1 MVTNSRNGSI
11 FSNNIIKANAQLGNN
26 TDIFELDYNQSVQK
40 ERERLLAVIEN
51 KSIDTVLFLNDF
63 RFPDQ
68 TFLINET
75 ISQQVDCRLWVWDA
89 MHDINDLKN
98 HIYLYSK
105 IYSFEINDI
114 LQLKKYYLGFSAIMI
129 LISIIFFLTIKLNL
143 GVDFKGGDLLQ
154 LHYSK
159 AINKENL
166 NSALD
171 SLINEVPQL
180 KSKRLQYSEDNT
192 IVLRTEQLNETQ
204 KNLILNKLTEKTG
217 KYELVKYD
225 TVGPTIGKGLTSN
238 ALTALLIGSL
248 LIIIY
253 ITIRFEFVYAVA
265 GVAAVLHDVIIAMG
279 LVAFLKY
286 EINTPFIAAI
296 LTILGYSMNDTIVVF
311 DRIRENDA
319 KDGKTKTFDEIIEES
334 VNQVYMRSLF
344 TSLTTLLSIT
354 VLLIFGGD
362 SLRTFNTA
370 LFIGMIFG
378 TYSSIFVASPLV
390 YLMRKYRKK
399 KKDDGHHD
407 KNRRKQ
413 RTVNGYDEDEKVLV

>member
-1 MVTNSRNGSI
+1 MNLR
-11 FSNNIIKANAQLGNN
+11 
-26 TDIFELDYNQSVQK
+26 
-40 ERERLLAVIEN
+40 VI
-51 KSIDTVLFLNDF
+51 
-63 RFPDQ
+63 
-68 TFLINET
+68 
-75 ISQQVDCRLWVWDA
+75 
-89 MHDINDLKN
+89 
-98 HIYLYSK
+98 
-105 IYSFEINDI
+105 
-114 LQLKKYYLGFSAIMI
+114 QLKKYYLGFSAIMV

-154 LHYSK
+154 LHYSQ
-159 AINKENL
+159 AINKDTL
-166 NSALD
+166 NGALD
-171 SLINEVPQL
+171 GILSEVPQL
-180 KSKRLQYSEDNT
+180 KNRRLQYSEDNT
-192 IVLRTEQLNETQ
+192 IVLRTEQLTDAQ
-204 KNLILNKLTEKTG
+204 KNAVLKQLTEKTG

-225 TVGPTIGKGLTSN
+225 TVGPTIGKELTSN

-279 LVAFLKY
+279 LIAFLKY

-319 KDGKTKTFDEIIEES
+319 KEGKTKDFAEIIEES

-399 KKDDGHHD
+399 RKDTDHKD
-407 KNRRKQ
+407 KSKRYRQK
-413 RTVNGYDEDEKVLV
+413 TVNGYDEDEKVLV

>member
-1 MVTNSRNGSI
+1 MNLR
-11 FSNNIIKANAQLGNN
+11 
-26 TDIFELDYNQSVQK
+26 
-40 ERERLLAVIEN
+40 VI
-51 KSIDTVLFLNDF
+51 
-63 RFPDQ
+63 
-68 TFLINET
+68 
-75 ISQQVDCRLWVWDA
+75 
-89 MHDINDLKN
+89 
-98 HIYLYSK
+98 
-105 IYSFEINDI
+105 
-114 LQLKKYYLGFSAIMI
+114 QLKKYYLGFSAIMV

-154 LHYSK
+154 LHYSQ
-159 AINKENL
+159 AVNKDTL
-166 NSALD
+166 NGALD
-171 SLINEVPQL
+171 GIINEVPQL
-180 KSKRLQYSEDNT
+180 KNRRLQYSEDNT
-192 IVLRTEQLNETQ
+192 IVLRTEQLTDAQ
-204 KNLILNKLTEKTG
+204 KNAILKQLTEKTG

-225 TVGPTIGKGLTSN
+225 TVGPTIGKELTSN

-279 LVAFLKY
+279 LIAFLKY

-319 KDGKTKTFDEIIEES
+319 KEGKTKDFAEIIEES

-399 KKDDGHHD
+399 RKDTDHKDKSKKYRQ
-407 KNRRKQ
+407 K
-413 RTVNGYDEDEKVLV
+413 TVNGYDEDEKVLV

>member
-1 MVTNSRNGSI
+1 MNLR
-11 FSNNIIKANAQLGNN
+11 
-26 TDIFELDYNQSVQK
+26 
-40 ERERLLAVIEN
+40 VI
-51 KSIDTVLFLNDF
+51 
-63 RFPDQ
+63 
-68 TFLINET
+68 
-75 ISQQVDCRLWVWDA
+75 
-89 MHDINDLKN
+89 
-98 HIYLYSK
+98 
-105 IYSFEINDI
+105 
-114 LQLKKYYLGFSAIMI
+114 QLKKYYLGFSAIMVV
-129 LISIIFFLTIKLNL
+129 ISIILFLTIKLNL

-154 LHYSK
+154 LHYSQ
-159 AINKENL
+159 AINKDTL
-166 NSALD
+166 NGALD
-171 SLINEVPQL
+171 GIISEVPQL
-180 KSKRLQYSEDNT
+180 KNRRLQYSEDNT
-192 IVLRTEQLNETQ
+192 IVLRTEQLTDAQ
-204 KNLILNKLTEKTG
+204 KNVVLKQLTEKTG

-225 TVGPTIGKGLTSN
+225 TVGPTIGKELTSN

-279 LVAFLKY
+279 LIAFLKY

-319 KDGKTKTFDEIIEES
+319 KEGKTKDFAEIIEES
-334 VNQVYMRSLF
+334 ANQVYMRSLF

-354 VLLIFGGD
+354 VLLLFGGD

-399 KKDDGHHD
+399 RKDTDNKD
-407 KNRRKQ
+407 KSRKHRQ
-413 RTVNGYDEDEKVLV
+413 KTINGYDEDEKVLV

>member
-1 MVTNSRNGSI
+1 MNLR
-11 FSNNIIKANAQLGNN
+11 
-26 TDIFELDYNQSVQK
+26 
-40 ERERLLAVIEN
+40 VI
-51 KSIDTVLFLNDF
+51 
-63 RFPDQ
+63 
-68 TFLINET
+68 
-75 ISQQVDCRLWVWDA
+75 
-89 MHDINDLKN
+89 
-98 HIYLYSK
+98 
-105 IYSFEINDI
+105 
-114 LQLKKYYLGFSAIMI
+114 QLKKYYLGFSAIMV
-129 LISIIFFLTIKLNL
+129 LISIIFFFTIKLNL

-154 LHYSK
+154 LQY
-159 AINKENL
+159 AQTINKDTL
-166 NSALD
+166 NSTLD
-171 SLINEVPQL
+171 SLVNEVPQL
-180 KSKRLQYSEDNT
+180 KNRRLQYSEDNT
-192 IVLRTEQLNETQ
+192 IVLRTEQLTDTQ
-204 KNLILNKLTEKTG
+204 KNTVLSKLTEKTG

-225 TVGPTIGKGLTSN
+225 TVGPTIGKELTSN

-248 LIIIY
+248 LIIVY
-253 ITIRFEFVYAVA
+253 ITIRFEFVYAIA
-265 GVAAVLHDVIIAMG
+265 GVVAVLHDVIIAMG
-279 LVAFLKY
+279 LIAFLKY

-319 KDGKTKTFDEIIEES
+319 KDGKVKSFAEIIEES

-354 VLLIFGGD
+354 VLLLFGGD

-399 KKDDGHHD
+399 RKNTDNHD
-407 KNRRKQ
+407 KNRKRQ

>member
-1 MVTNSRNGSI
+1 MNLR
-11 FSNNIIKANAQLGNN
+11 
-26 TDIFELDYNQSVQK
+26 
-40 ERERLLAVIEN
+40 VI
-51 KSIDTVLFLNDF
+51 
-63 RFPDQ
+63 
-68 TFLINET
+68 
-75 ISQQVDCRLWVWDA
+75 
-89 MHDINDLKN
+89 
-98 HIYLYSK
+98 
-105 IYSFEINDI
+105 
-114 LQLKKYYLGFSAIMI
+114 QLKKYYLGFSAIMV
-129 LISIIFFLTIKLNL
+129 LISIIFFFTIKLNL

-154 LHYSK
+154 LQY
-159 AINKENL
+159 AQTINKDAL
-166 NSALD
+166 NSTLD
-171 SLINEVPQL
+171 SLVNEVPQL
-180 KSKRLQYSEDNT
+180 KNRRLQYSEDNT
-192 IVLRTEQLNETQ
+192 IVLRTEQLTDAQ
-204 KNLILNKLTEKTG
+204 KNTVLSKLTEKTG

-225 TVGPTIGKGLTSN
+225 TVGPTIGKELTSN

-279 LVAFLKY
+279 LIAFLKY

-319 KDGKTKTFDEIIEES
+319 KEGKTKDFAEIIEES

-399 KKDDGHHD
+399 RKDTDHKDKSKKYRQ
-407 KNRRKQ
+407 K
-413 RTVNGYDEDEKVLV
+413 TVNGYDEDEKVLV

>member
-1 MVTNSRNGSI
+1 MNLRV
-11 FSNNIIKANAQLGNN
+11 
-26 TDIFELDYNQSVQK
+26 
-40 ERERLLAVIEN
+40 
-51 KSIDTVLFLNDF
+51 
-63 RFPDQ
+63 
-68 TFLINET
+68 
-75 ISQQVDCRLWVWDA
+75 
-89 MHDINDLKN
+89 
-98 HIYLYSK
+98 
-105 IYSFEINDI
+105 
-114 LQLKKYYLGFSAIMI
+114 LQLKTYYLGFSAIMV
-129 LISIIFFLTIKLNL
+129 LISIIFFFTIKLNL

-154 LHYSK
+154 LQY
-159 AINKENL
+159 AQTINKDAL
-166 NSALD
+166 NSTLD
-171 SLINEVPQL
+171 SLVNEVPQL
-180 KSKRLQYSEDNT
+180 KNRRLQYSEDNT
-192 IVLRTEQLNETQ
+192 IVLRTEQLTDAQ
-204 KNLILNKLTEKTG
+204 KNTVLSKLTEKTG

-225 TVGPTIGKGLTSN
+225 TVGPTIGKELTSN

-248 LIIIY
+248 LIIVY
-253 ITIRFEFVYAVA
+253 ITIRFEFVYAIA

-279 LVAFLKY
+279 LIAFLKY

-319 KDGKTKTFDEIIEES
+319 KDGKVKSFAEIIEES

-354 VLLIFGGD
+354 VLLLFGGD

-399 KKDDGHHD
+399 RKNTDNHD
-407 KNRRKQ
+407 KNRKRQ

>member
-1 MVTNSRNGSI
+1 MNLR
-11 FSNNIIKANAQLGNN
+11 
-26 TDIFELDYNQSVQK
+26 
-40 ERERLLAVIEN
+40 VI
-51 KSIDTVLFLNDF
+51 
-63 RFPDQ
+63 
-68 TFLINET
+68 
-75 ISQQVDCRLWVWDA
+75 
-89 MHDINDLKN
+89 
-98 HIYLYSK
+98 
-105 IYSFEINDI
+105 
-114 LQLKKYYLGFSAIMI
+114 QLKKYYLGFSAIMVV
-129 LISIIFFLTIKLNL
+129 ISIIFFLTIKLNL

-154 LHYSK
+154 LHYSQ
-159 AINKENL
+159 AINKDTL
-166 NSALD
+166 NGTLD
-171 SLINEVPQL
+171 GIISEVPQL
-180 KSKRLQYSEDNT
+180 KNRRLQYSEDNT
-192 IVLRTEQLNETQ
+192 IVLRTEQLTDAQ
-204 KNLILNKLTEKTG
+204 KNVVLKQLTEKTG

-225 TVGPTIGKGLTSN
+225 TVGPTIGKELTSN

-279 LVAFLKY
+279 LIAFLKY

-319 KDGKTKTFDEIIEES
+319 KEGKTKDFAEIIEES
-334 VNQVYMRSLF
+334 ANQVYMRSLF

-354 VLLIFGGD
+354 VLLLFGGD

-399 KKDDGHHD
+399 RKDTDNKD
-407 KNRRKQ
+407 KSRKHRQ
-413 RTVNGYDEDEKVLV
+413 KTINGYDEDEKVLV

>member
-1 MVTNSRNGSI
+1 MNLR
-11 FSNNIIKANAQLGNN
+11 
-26 TDIFELDYNQSVQK
+26 
-40 ERERLLAVIEN
+40 VI
-51 KSIDTVLFLNDF
+51 
-63 RFPDQ
+63 
-68 TFLINET
+68 
-75 ISQQVDCRLWVWDA
+75 
-89 MHDINDLKN
+89 
-98 HIYLYSK
+98 
-105 IYSFEINDI
+105 
-114 LQLKKYYLGFSAIMI
+114 QLKKYYLGFSAIMV
-129 LISIIFFLTIKLNL
+129 LISIIFFFTIKLNL

-154 LHYSK
+154 LQY
-159 AINKENL
+159 AQTINKDAL
-166 NSALD
+166 NSTLD
-171 SLINEVPQL
+171 SLVNEVPQL
-180 KSKRLQYSEDNT
+180 KNRRLQYSEDNT
-192 IVLRTEQLNETQ
+192 IVLRTEQLTDAQ
-204 KNLILNKLTEKTG
+204 KNTVLSKLTEKTG

-225 TVGPTIGKGLTSN
+225 TVGPTIGKELTSN

-248 LIIIY
+248 LIIVY
-253 ITIRFEFVYAVA
+253 ITIRFEFVYAIA

-279 LVAFLKY
+279 LIAFLKY

-319 KDGKTKTFDEIIEES
+319 KDGKVKSFAEIIEES

-354 VLLIFGGD
+354 VLLLFGGD
-362 SLRTFNTA
+362 SLKTFNTA

-399 KKDDGHHD
+399 RKNTDNHD
-407 KNRRKQ
+407 KNRKRQ

>member
-1 MVTNSRNGSI
+1 MNLR
-11 FSNNIIKANAQLGNN
+11 
-26 TDIFELDYNQSVQK
+26 
-40 ERERLLAVIEN
+40 VI
-51 KSIDTVLFLNDF
+51 
-63 RFPDQ
+63 
-68 TFLINET
+68 
-75 ISQQVDCRLWVWDA
+75 
-89 MHDINDLKN
+89 
-98 HIYLYSK
+98 
-105 IYSFEINDI
+105 
-114 LQLKKYYLGFSAIMI
+114 QLKKYYLGFSAIMV

-154 LHYSK
+154 LHYSQ
-159 AINKENL
+159 AVNKDTL
-166 NSALD
+166 NGALD
-171 SLINEVPQL
+171 GIINEVPQL
-180 KSKRLQYSEDNT
+180 KNRRLQYSEDNT
-192 IVLRTEQLNETQ
+192 IVLRTEQLTDAQ
-204 KNLILNKLTEKTG
+204 KNAVLKQLTEKTG

-225 TVGPTIGKGLTSN
+225 TVGPTIGKELTSN

-248 LIIIY
+248 LIIVY
-253 ITIRFEFVYAVA
+253 ITIRFEFVYAIA

-279 LVAFLKY
+279 LIAFLKY

-319 KDGKTKTFDEIIEES
+319 KDGKVKSFAEIIEES

-354 VLLIFGGD
+354 VLLLFGGD

-399 KKDDGHHD
+399 RKDTDHKD
-407 KNRRKQ
+407 KSKRYRQK
-413 RTVNGYDEDEKVLV
+413 TVNGYDEDEKVLV

>member
-1 MVTNSRNGSI
+1 M
-11 FSNNIIKANAQLGNN
+11 
-26 TDIFELDYNQSVQK
+26 
-40 ERERLLAVIEN
+40 
-51 KSIDTVLFLNDF
+51 
-63 RFPDQ
+63 
-68 TFLINET
+68 
-75 ISQQVDCRLWVWDA
+75 
-89 MHDINDLKN
+89 
-98 HIYLYSK
+98 
-105 IYSFEINDI
+105 
-114 LQLKKYYLGFSAIMI
+114 
-129 LISIIFFLTIKLNL
+129 
-143 GVDFKGGDLLQ
+143 
-154 LHYSK
+154 
-159 AINKENL
+159 
-166 NSALD
+166 
-171 SLINEVPQL
+171 
-180 KSKRLQYSEDNT
+180 QYSEDNT
-192 IVLRTEQLNETQ
+192 IVLRTEQLTDAQ
-204 KNLILNKLTEKTG
+204 KNAVLKQLTEKTG

-225 TVGPTIGKGLTSN
+225 TVGPTIGKELTSN

-279 LVAFLKY
+279 LIAFLKY

-319 KDGKTKTFDEIIEES
+319 KEGKTKDFAEIIEES

-399 KKDDGHHD
+399 RKDTDHKD
-407 KNRRKQ
+407 KSKRYRQK
-413 RTVNGYDEDEKVLV
+413 TVNGYDEDEKVLV

>member
-1 MVTNSRNGSI
+1 MNLR
-11 FSNNIIKANAQLGNN
+11 
-26 TDIFELDYNQSVQK
+26 
-40 ERERLLAVIEN
+40 VI
-51 KSIDTVLFLNDF
+51 
-63 RFPDQ
+63 
-68 TFLINET
+68 
-75 ISQQVDCRLWVWDA
+75 
-89 MHDINDLKN
+89 
-98 HIYLYSK
+98 
-105 IYSFEINDI
+105 
-114 LQLKKYYLGFSAIMI
+114 QLKKYYLGFSAIMV
-129 LISIIFFLTIKLNL
+129 LISIIFFFTIKLNL

-154 LHYSK
+154 LQY
-159 AINKENL
+159 AQTINKDAL
-166 NSALD
+166 NSTFD
-171 SLINEVPQL
+171 SLVNEVPQL
-180 KSKRLQYSEDNT
+180 KNRRLQYSEDNT
-192 IVLRTEQLNETQ
+192 IVLRTEQLTDAQ
-204 KNLILNKLTEKTG
+204 KNTVLSKLTEKTG

-225 TVGPTIGKGLTSN
+225 TVGPTIGKELTSN

-248 LIIIY
+248 LIIVY
-253 ITIRFEFVYAVA
+253 ITIRFEFVYAIA

-279 LVAFLKY
+279 LIAFLKY

-319 KDGKTKTFDEIIEES
+319 KDGKVKSFAEIIEES

-354 VLLIFGGD
+354 VLLLFGGD
-362 SLRTFNTA
+362 SLKTFNTA

-399 KKDDGHHD
+399 RKNTDNHD
-407 KNRRKQ
+407 KNRKRQ

>member
-1 MVTNSRNGSI
+1 MNLR
-11 FSNNIIKANAQLGNN
+11 
-26 TDIFELDYNQSVQK
+26 
-40 ERERLLAVIEN
+40 VI
-51 KSIDTVLFLNDF
+51 
-63 RFPDQ
+63 
-68 TFLINET
+68 
-75 ISQQVDCRLWVWDA
+75 
-89 MHDINDLKN
+89 
-98 HIYLYSK
+98 
-105 IYSFEINDI
+105 
-114 LQLKKYYLGFSAIMI
+114 QLKKYYLGFSAIMV
-129 LISIIFFLTIKLNL
+129 LISIIFFFTIKLNL

-154 LHYSK
+154 LQY
-159 AINKENL
+159 AQTINKDAL
-166 NSALD
+166 NSTLD
-171 SLINEVPQL
+171 SLVNEVPQL
-180 KSKRLQYSEDNT
+180 KNRRLQYSEDNT
-192 IVLRTEQLNETQ
+192 IVLRTEQLTDAQ
-204 KNLILNKLTEKTG
+204 KNTVLSKLTEKTG

-225 TVGPTIGKGLTSN
+225 TVGPTIGKELTSN

-248 LIIIY
+248 LIIVY
-253 ITIRFEFVYAVA
+253 ITIRFEFVYAIA

-279 LVAFLKY
+279 LIAFLKY

-319 KDGKTKTFDEIIEES
+319 KDGKVKSFAEIIEES

-354 VLLIFGGD
+354 VLLLFGGD

-399 KKDDGHHD
+399 RKNMDNHD
-407 KNRRKQ
+407 KNRKRQ

>member
-1 MVTNSRNGSI
+1 MNLR
-11 FSNNIIKANAQLGNN
+11 
-26 TDIFELDYNQSVQK
+26 
-40 ERERLLAVIEN
+40 VI
-51 KSIDTVLFLNDF
+51 
-63 RFPDQ
+63 
-68 TFLINET
+68 
-75 ISQQVDCRLWVWDA
+75 
-89 MHDINDLKN
+89 
-98 HIYLYSK
+98 
-105 IYSFEINDI
+105 
-114 LQLKKYYLGFSAIMI
+114 QLKKYYLGFSAIMV
-129 LISIIFFLTIKLNL
+129 LISIIFFFTIKLNL

-154 LHYSK
+154 LQY
-159 AINKENL
+159 AQTINKDAL
-166 NSALD
+166 NSTLD
-171 SLINEVPQL
+171 SLVNEVPQL
-180 KSKRLQYSEDNT
+180 KNRRLQYSEDNT
-192 IVLRTEQLNETQ
+192 IVLRTEQLTDAQ
-204 KNLILNKLTEKTG
+204 KNTVLSKLTEKTG

-225 TVGPTIGKGLTSN
+225 TVGPTIGKELTSN

-248 LIIIY
+248 LIIVY
-253 ITIRFEFVYAVA
+253 ITIRFEFVYAIA
-265 GVAAVLHDVIIAMG
+265 GVVAVLHDVIIAMG
-279 LVAFLKY
+279 LIAFLKY

-319 KDGKTKTFDEIIEES
+319 KDGKVKSFAEIIEES

-354 VLLIFGGD
+354 VLLLFGGD

-399 KKDDGHHD
+399 RKNTDNHD
-407 KNRRKQ
+407 KNRKRQ

>member
-1 MVTNSRNGSI
+1 MNLR
-11 FSNNIIKANAQLGNN
+11 
-26 TDIFELDYNQSVQK
+26 
-40 ERERLLAVIEN
+40 VI
-51 KSIDTVLFLNDF
+51 
-63 RFPDQ
+63 
-68 TFLINET
+68 
-75 ISQQVDCRLWVWDA
+75 
-89 MHDINDLKN
+89 
-98 HIYLYSK
+98 
-105 IYSFEINDI
+105 
-114 LQLKKYYLGFSAIMI
+114 QLKKYYLGFSAIMVV
-129 LISIIFFLTIKLNL
+129 ISIIFFLTIKLNL

-154 LHYSK
+154 LHYSQ
-159 AINKENL
+159 AINKDTL
-166 NSALD
+166 NGALD
-171 SLINEVPQL
+171 GILSEVPQL
-180 KSKRLQYSEDNT
+180 KNRRLQYSEDNT
-192 IVLRTEQLNETQ
+192 IVLRTEQLTDAQ
-204 KNLILNKLTEKTG
+204 KNAVLKQLTEKTG

-225 TVGPTIGKGLTSN
+225 TVGPTIGKELTSN

-279 LVAFLKY
+279 LIAFLKY

-319 KDGKTKTFDEIIEES
+319 KEGKTKDFAEIIEES

-354 VLLIFGGD
+354 VLLLFGGD

-399 KKDDGHHD
+399 RKDTDHKD
-407 KNRRKQ
+407 KSKRYRQK
-413 RTVNGYDEDEKVLV
+413 TVNGYDEDEKVLV

>member
-1 MVTNSRNGSI
+1 MNLR
-11 FSNNIIKANAQLGNN
+11 
-26 TDIFELDYNQSVQK
+26 
-40 ERERLLAVIEN
+40 VI
-51 KSIDTVLFLNDF
+51 
-63 RFPDQ
+63 
-68 TFLINET
+68 
-75 ISQQVDCRLWVWDA
+75 
-89 MHDINDLKN
+89 
-98 HIYLYSK
+98 
-105 IYSFEINDI
+105 
-114 LQLKKYYLGFSAIMI
+114 QLKKYYLGFSAIMV

-154 LHYSK
+154 LHYSQ
-159 AINKENL
+159 AVNKDTL
-166 NSALD
+166 NGALD
-171 SLINEVPQL
+171 GIINEVPQL
-180 KSKRLQYSEDNT
+180 KNRRLQYSEDNT
-192 IVLRTEQLNETQ
+192 IVLRTEQLTDAQ
-204 KNLILNKLTEKTG
+204 KNAVLKQLTEKTG

-225 TVGPTIGKGLTSN
+225 TVGPTIGKELTSN

-279 LVAFLKY
+279 LIAFLKY

-319 KDGKTKTFDEIIEES
+319 KEGKTKDFAEIIEES

-399 KKDDGHHD
+399 RKDTDHKDKSKKYRQ
-407 KNRRKQ
+407 K
-413 RTVNGYDEDEKVLV
+413 TVNGYDEDEKVLV

>member
-1 MVTNSRNGSI
+1 MNLR
-11 FSNNIIKANAQLGNN
+11 
-26 TDIFELDYNQSVQK
+26 
-40 ERERLLAVIEN
+40 VI
-51 KSIDTVLFLNDF
+51 
-63 RFPDQ
+63 
-68 TFLINET
+68 
-75 ISQQVDCRLWVWDA
+75 
-89 MHDINDLKN
+89 
-98 HIYLYSK
+98 
-105 IYSFEINDI
+105 
-114 LQLKKYYLGFSAIMI
+114 QLKKYYLGFSAIMV
-129 LISIIFFLTIKLNL
+129 LISIIFFFTIKLNL

-154 LHYSK
+154 LQY
-159 AINKENL
+159 AQTINKDAL
-166 NSALD
+166 NSTLD
-171 SLINEVPQL
+171 SLVNEVPQL
-180 KSKRLQYSEDNT
+180 KNRRLQYSEDNT
-192 IVLRTEQLNETQ
+192 IVLRTEQLTDAQ
-204 KNLILNKLTEKTG
+204 KNIVLSKLTEKTG

-225 TVGPTIGKGLTSN
+225 TVGPTIGKELTSN

-248 LIIIY
+248 LIIVY
-253 ITIRFEFVYAVA
+253 ITIRFEFVYAIA

-279 LVAFLKY
+279 LIAFLKY

-319 KDGKTKTFDEIIEES
+319 KDGKVKSFAEIIEES

-354 VLLIFGGD
+354 VLLLFGGD

-399 KKDDGHHD
+399 RKNTDNHD
-407 KNRRKQ
+407 KNKKRQ

>member
-1 MVTNSRNGSI
+1 MNLR
-11 FSNNIIKANAQLGNN
+11 
-26 TDIFELDYNQSVQK
+26 
-40 ERERLLAVIEN
+40 VI
-51 KSIDTVLFLNDF
+51 
-63 RFPDQ
+63 
-68 TFLINET
+68 
-75 ISQQVDCRLWVWDA
+75 
-89 MHDINDLKN
+89 
-98 HIYLYSK
+98 
-105 IYSFEINDI
+105 
-114 LQLKKYYLGFSAIMI
+114 QLKKYYLGFSAIMV
-129 LISIIFFLTIKLNL
+129 LISIIFFFTIKLNL

-154 LHYSK
+154 LQY
-159 AINKENL
+159 AQTINKDAL
-166 NSALD
+166 NSTLD
-171 SLINEVPQL
+171 SLVNEVPQL
-180 KSKRLQYSEDNT
+180 KNRRLQYSEDNT
-192 IVLRTEQLNETQ
+192 IVLRTEQLTDAQINTV
-204 KNLILNKLTEKTG
+204 LSKLTEKTG

-225 TVGPTIGKGLTSN
+225 TVGPTIGKELTSN

-248 LIIIY
+248 LIIVY
-253 ITIRFEFVYAVA
+253 ITIRFEFVYAIA

-279 LVAFLKY
+279 LIAFLKY

-319 KDGKTKTFDEIIEES
+319 KDGKVKSFAEIIEES

-354 VLLIFGGD
+354 VLLLFGGD

-399 KKDDGHHD
+399 RKNTDNHD
-407 KNRRKQ
+407 KNRKRQ

>member
-1 MVTNSRNGSI
+1 MNLR
-11 FSNNIIKANAQLGNN
+11 
-26 TDIFELDYNQSVQK
+26 
-40 ERERLLAVIEN
+40 VI
-51 KSIDTVLFLNDF
+51 
-63 RFPDQ
+63 
-68 TFLINET
+68 
-75 ISQQVDCRLWVWDA
+75 
-89 MHDINDLKN
+89 
-98 HIYLYSK
+98 
-105 IYSFEINDI
+105 
-114 LQLKKYYLGFSAIMI
+114 QLKKYYLGFSAIMV
-129 LISIIFFLTIKLNL
+129 LISIIFFFTIKLNL

-154 LHYSK
+154 LQY
-159 AINKENL
+159 AQTINKDAL
-166 NSALD
+166 NSTLD
-171 SLINEVPQL
+171 SLVNEVPQL
-180 KSKRLQYSEDNT
+180 KNRRLQYSEDNT
-192 IVLRTEQLNETQ
+192 IVLRTEQLTDAQ
-204 KNLILNKLTEKTG
+204 KNTVLSKLTEKTG

-225 TVGPTIGKGLTSN
+225 TVGPTIGKELTSN

-248 LIIIY
+248 LIIVY
-253 ITIRFEFVYAVA
+253 ITIRFEFVYAIA

-279 LVAFLKY
+279 LIAFLKY

-319 KDGKTKTFDEIIEES
+319 KDGKVKSFSEIIEES

-354 VLLIFGGD
+354 VLLLFGGD

-399 KKDDGHHD
+399 RKNTDNHD
-407 KNRRKQ
+407 KNRKRQ

>member
-1 MVTNSRNGSI
+1 MNLR
-11 FSNNIIKANAQLGNN
+11 
-26 TDIFELDYNQSVQK
+26 
-40 ERERLLAVIEN
+40 VI
-51 KSIDTVLFLNDF
+51 
-63 RFPDQ
+63 
-68 TFLINET
+68 
-75 ISQQVDCRLWVWDA
+75 
-89 MHDINDLKN
+89 
-98 HIYLYSK
+98 
-105 IYSFEINDI
+105 
-114 LQLKKYYLGFSAIMI
+114 QLKKYYLGFSAIMV
-129 LISIIFFLTIKLNL
+129 LISIIFFFTIKLNL

-154 LHYSK
+154 LQY
-159 AINKENL
+159 AQTINKDAL
-166 NSALD
+166 NSTLD
-171 SLINEVPQL
+171 SLVNEVPQL
-180 KSKRLQYSEDNT
+180 KNRRLQYSEDNT
-192 IVLRTEQLNETQ
+192 IVLRTEQLTDAQ
-204 KNLILNKLTEKTG
+204 KNTVLNKLTEKTG

-225 TVGPTIGKGLTSN
+225 TVGPTIGKELTSN

-248 LIIIY
+248 LIIVY
-253 ITIRFEFVYAVA
+253 ITIRFEFVYAIA

-279 LVAFLKY
+279 LIAFLKY

-319 KDGKTKTFDEIIEES
+319 KDGKVKSFAEIIEES

-354 VLLIFGGD
+354 VLLLFGGD

-399 KKDDGHHD
+399 RKNTDNHD
-407 KNRRKQ
+407 KNRKRQ

>member
-1 MVTNSRNGSI
+1 MNL
-11 FSNNIIKANAQLGNN
+11 K
-26 TDIFELDYNQSVQK
+26 
-40 ERERLLAVIEN
+40 VI
-51 KSIDTVLFLNDF
+51 
-63 RFPDQ
+63 
-68 TFLINET
+68 
-75 ISQQVDCRLWVWDA
+75 
-89 MHDINDLKN
+89 
-98 HIYLYSK
+98 
-105 IYSFEINDI
+105 
-114 LQLKKYYLGFSAIMI
+114 QLKKYYLGFSAIMV
-129 LISIIFFLTIKLNL
+129 LISIIFFFTIKLNL

-154 LHYSK
+154 LQY
-159 AINKENL
+159 AQTINKDAL
-166 NSALD
+166 NSTLD
-171 SLINEVPQL
+171 SLVNEVPQL
-180 KSKRLQYSEDNT
+180 KNRRLQYSEDNT
-192 IVLRTEQLNETQ
+192 IVLRTEQLTDAQ
-204 KNLILNKLTEKTG
+204 KNTVLSKLTEKTG

-225 TVGPTIGKGLTSN
+225 TVGPTIGKELTSN

-253 ITIRFEFVYAVA
+253 ITIRFEFVYAIA

-319 KDGKTKTFDEIIEES
+319 KDGKVKNFAEIIEES

-354 VLLIFGGD
+354 VLLLFGGD
-362 SLRTFNTA
+362 SLKTFNTA

-399 KKDDGHHD
+399 RKNTDNHD
-407 KNRRKQ
+407 KNRKRQ

>member
-1 MVTNSRNGSI
+1 MNLR
-11 FSNNIIKANAQLGNN
+11 
-26 TDIFELDYNQSVQK
+26 
-40 ERERLLAVIEN
+40 VI
-51 KSIDTVLFLNDF
+51 
-63 RFPDQ
+63 
-68 TFLINET
+68 
-75 ISQQVDCRLWVWDA
+75 
-89 MHDINDLKN
+89 
-98 HIYLYSK
+98 
-105 IYSFEINDI
+105 
-114 LQLKKYYLGFSAIMI
+114 QLKKYYLGFSAIMV
-129 LISIIFFLTIKLNL
+129 LISIIFFFTIKLNL

-154 LHYSK
+154 LQY
-159 AINKENL
+159 AQTINKDAL
-166 NSALD
+166 NSTLD
-171 SLINEVPQL
+171 SLVNEVPQL
-180 KSKRLQYSEDNT
+180 KNRRLQYSEDNT
-192 IVLRTEQLNETQ
+192 IVLRTEQLTDAQ
-204 KNLILNKLTEKTG
+204 KNTVLSKLTEKTG

-225 TVGPTIGKGLTSN
+225 TVGPTIGKELTSN

-248 LIIIY
+248 LIIVY
-253 ITIRFEFVYAVA
+253 ITIRFEFVYAIA

-279 LVAFLKY
+279 LIAFLKY

-319 KDGKTKTFDEIIEES
+319 KDGKVKSFAEIIEES

-354 VLLIFGGD
+354 VLLLFGGD

-399 KKDDGHHD
+399 RKNTDNHD
-407 KNRRKQ
+407 KNRKRQ
-413 RTVNGYDEDEKVLV
+413 RTVNGYDED

>member
-1 MVTNSRNGSI
+1 MNLR
-11 FSNNIIKANAQLGNN
+11 
-26 TDIFELDYNQSVQK
+26 
-40 ERERLLAVIEN
+40 VI
-51 KSIDTVLFLNDF
+51 
-63 RFPDQ
+63 
-68 TFLINET
+68 
-75 ISQQVDCRLWVWDA
+75 
-89 MHDINDLKN
+89 
-98 HIYLYSK
+98 
-105 IYSFEINDI
+105 
-114 LQLKKYYLGFSAIMI
+114 QLKKYYLGFSAIMV
-129 LISIIFFLTIKLNL
+129 LISIIFFFTIKLNL
-143 GVDFKGGDLLQ
+143 GVDFKGGDLLPLQ
-154 LHYSK
+154 Y
-159 AINKENL
+159 AQTINKDAL
-166 NSALD
+166 NSTLD
-171 SLINEVPQL
+171 SLVNEVPQL
-180 KSKRLQYSEDNT
+180 KNRRLQYSEDNT
-192 IVLRTEQLNETQ
+192 IVLRTEQLTDAQ
-204 KNLILNKLTEKTG
+204 KNTVLSKLTEKTG

-225 TVGPTIGKGLTSN
+225 TVGPTIGKELTSN

-248 LIIIY
+248 LIIVY
-253 ITIRFEFVYAVA
+253 ITIRFEFVYAIA

-279 LVAFLKY
+279 LIAFLKY

-319 KDGKTKTFDEIIEES
+319 KDGKVKSFAEIIEES

-354 VLLIFGGD
+354 VLLLFGGD

-399 KKDDGHHD
+399 RKNTDNHD
-407 KNRRKQ
+407 KNRKRQ

>member
-1 MVTNSRNGSI
+1 MNLR
-11 FSNNIIKANAQLGNN
+11 
-26 TDIFELDYNQSVQK
+26 
-40 ERERLLAVIEN
+40 VI
-51 KSIDTVLFLNDF
+51 
-63 RFPDQ
+63 
-68 TFLINET
+68 
-75 ISQQVDCRLWVWDA
+75 
-89 MHDINDLKN
+89 
-98 HIYLYSK
+98 
-105 IYSFEINDI
+105 
-114 LQLKKYYLGFSAIMI
+114 QLKKYYLGFSAIMVV
-129 LISIIFFLTIKLNL
+129 ISIIFFLTIKLNL

-154 LHYSK
+154 LHYSQ
-159 AINKENL
+159 AINKDTL
-166 NSALD
+166 NGALD
-171 SLINEVPQL
+171 GIISEVPQL
-180 KSKRLQYSEDNT
+180 KNRRLQYSEDNT
-192 IVLRTEQLNETQ
+192 IVLRTEQLTDAQ
-204 KNLILNKLTEKTG
+204 KNVVLKQLTEKTG

-225 TVGPTIGKGLTSN
+225 TVGPTIGKELTSN

-279 LVAFLKY
+279 LIAFLKY

-319 KDGKTKTFDEIIEES
+319 KEGKTKDFAEIIEES
-334 VNQVYMRSLF
+334 ANQVYMRSLF

-354 VLLIFGGD
+354 VLLLFGGD

-399 KKDDGHHD
+399 RKDTDNKD
-407 KNRRKQ
+407 KSRKHRQ
-413 RTVNGYDEDEKVLV
+413 KTINGYDEDEKVLV

>member
-1 MVTNSRNGSI
+1 MNLR
-11 FSNNIIKANAQLGNN
+11 
-26 TDIFELDYNQSVQK
+26 
-40 ERERLLAVIEN
+40 VI
-51 KSIDTVLFLNDF
+51 
-63 RFPDQ
+63 
-68 TFLINET
+68 
-75 ISQQVDCRLWVWDA
+75 
-89 MHDINDLKN
+89 
-98 HIYLYSK
+98 
-105 IYSFEINDI
+105 
-114 LQLKKYYLGFSAIMI
+114 QLKKYYLGFSAIMV

-154 LHYSK
+154 LHYSQ
-159 AINKENL
+159 AVNKDTL
-166 NSALD
+166 NGALD
-171 SLINEVPQL
+171 GIINEVPQL
-180 KSKRLQYSEDNT
+180 KNRRLQYSEDNT
-192 IVLRTEQLNETQ
+192 IVLRTEQLTDAQ
-204 KNLILNKLTEKTG
+204 KNAVLKQLTEKTG

-225 TVGPTIGKGLTSN
+225 TVGPTIGKELTSN

-279 LVAFLKY
+279 LIAFLKY

-319 KDGKTKTFDEIIEES
+319 KEGKTKDFAEIIEES

-399 KKDDGHHD
+399 RKDTDHKD
-407 KNRRKQ
+407 KSKRYRQK
-413 RTVNGYDEDEKVLV
+413 TVNGYDEDEKVLV

>member
-1 MVTNSRNGSI
+1 MNLR
-11 FSNNIIKANAQLGNN
+11 
-26 TDIFELDYNQSVQK
+26 
-40 ERERLLAVIEN
+40 VI
-51 KSIDTVLFLNDF
+51 
-63 RFPDQ
+63 
-68 TFLINET
+68 
-75 ISQQVDCRLWVWDA
+75 
-89 MHDINDLKN
+89 
-98 HIYLYSK
+98 
-105 IYSFEINDI
+105 
-114 LQLKKYYLGFSAIMI
+114 QLKKYYLGFSAIMV
-129 LISIIFFLTIKLNL
+129 LISIIFFFTIKLNL

-154 LHYSK
+154 LQYVQT
-159 AINKENL
+159 INKDAL
-166 NSALD
+166 NSTLD
-171 SLINEVPQL
+171 SLVNEVPQL
-180 KSKRLQYSEDNT
+180 KNRRLQYSEDNT
-192 IVLRTEQLNETQ
+192 IVLRTEQLTDAQ
-204 KNLILNKLTEKTG
+204 KNTVLSKLTEKTG

-225 TVGPTIGKGLTSN
+225 TVGPTIGKELTSN

-248 LIIIY
+248 LIIVY
-253 ITIRFEFVYAVA
+253 ITIRFEFVYAIA

-279 LVAFLKY
+279 LIAFLKY

-319 KDGKTKTFDEIIEES
+319 KDGKVKSFAEIIEES

-354 VLLIFGGD
+354 VLLLFGGD

-399 KKDDGHHD
+399 RKNTDNHD
-407 KNRRKQ
+407 KNRKRQ

>member
-1 MVTNSRNGSI
+1 MNLR
-11 FSNNIIKANAQLGNN
+11 
-26 TDIFELDYNQSVQK
+26 
-40 ERERLLAVIEN
+40 VI
-51 KSIDTVLFLNDF
+51 
-63 RFPDQ
+63 
-68 TFLINET
+68 
-75 ISQQVDCRLWVWDA
+75 
-89 MHDINDLKN
+89 
-98 HIYLYSK
+98 
-105 IYSFEINDI
+105 
-114 LQLKKYYLGFSAIMI
+114 QLKKYYLCFSAIMV
-129 LISIIFFLTIKLNL
+129 LISIIFFFTIKLNL

-154 LHYSK
+154 LQY
-159 AINKENL
+159 AQTINKDAL
-166 NSALD
+166 NSTLD
-171 SLINEVPQL
+171 SLVNEVPQL
-180 KSKRLQYSEDNT
+180 KNRRLQYSEDNT
-192 IVLRTEQLNETQ
+192 IVLRTEQLTDAQ
-204 KNLILNKLTEKTG
+204 KNTVLSKLTEKTG

-225 TVGPTIGKGLTSN
+225 TVGPTIGKELTSN

-248 LIIIY
+248 LIIVY
-253 ITIRFEFVYAVA
+253 ITIRFEFVYAIA

-279 LVAFLKY
+279 LIAFLKY

-319 KDGKTKTFDEIIEES
+319 KDGKVKSFAEIIEES

-354 VLLIFGGD
+354 VLLLFGGD

-399 KKDDGHHD
+399 RKNTDNHD
-407 KNRRKQ
+407 KNRKRQ

>member
-1 MVTNSRNGSI
+1 MNLR
-11 FSNNIIKANAQLGNN
+11 
-26 TDIFELDYNQSVQK
+26 
-40 ERERLLAVIEN
+40 VI
-51 KSIDTVLFLNDF
+51 
-63 RFPDQ
+63 
-68 TFLINET
+68 
-75 ISQQVDCRLWVWDA
+75 
-89 MHDINDLKN
+89 
-98 HIYLYSK
+98 
-105 IYSFEINDI
+105 
-114 LQLKKYYLGFSAIMI
+114 QLKKYYLGFSAIMV

-154 LHYSK
+154 LHYSQ
-159 AINKENL
+159 AVNKDTL
-166 NSALD
+166 NGALD
-171 SLINEVPQL
+171 GIINEVPQL
-180 KSKRLQYSEDNT
+180 KNRRLQYSEDNT
-192 IVLRTEQLNETQ
+192 IVLRTEQLTDAQ
-204 KNLILNKLTEKTG
+204 KNAVLKQLTEKTG

-225 TVGPTIGKGLTSN
+225 TVGPTIGKALTSN

-279 LVAFLKY
+279 LIAFLKY

-319 KDGKTKTFDEIIEES
+319 KEGKTKDFAEIIEES

-399 KKDDGHHD
+399 RKDTDHKDKSKKYRQ
-407 KNRRKQ
+407 K
-413 RTVNGYDEDEKVLV
+413 TVNGYDEDEKVLV